1 MMTRD
6 PGRNGFSFIELLV
19 VTAIVAILAAAVI
32 PLAKIEIKR
41 EREVDLRRS
50 LRLMREAIDAYKRL
64 ADEKKIEIEDEDQDG
79 YPPSL
84 EVLVK
89 GVEVQAAA
97 AEEGQESQPSEEGVA
112 QSASSGSSGEPKLV
126 KFLRRIPIDPMT
138 GSADWGLLST
148 RDKPDADSWG
158 EENVF
163 DVYSKSRGTAL
174 DGTKYRDW

>member
-1 MMTRD
+1 
-6 PGRNGFSFIELLV
+6 
-19 VTAIVAILAAAVI
+19 
-32 PLAKIEIKR
+32 
-41 EREVDLRRS
+41 
-50 LRLMREAIDAYKRL
+50 LMRDAIDAYKRL

-79 YPPSL
+79 YPPTL
-84 EVLVK
+84 EALVK

-97 AEEGQESQPSEEGVA
+97 TEGLEGEQGGEV
-112 QSASSGSSGEPKLV
+112 SSGEPKLV

-148 RDKPDADSWG
+148 QDKPDADSWG

-163 DVYSKSRGTAL
+163 DVYTKSRATAL